1 MKNNKIMF
9 AILLVVGCLL
19 GVFAGMFKEGN
30 EGERYVYRFELKE
43 SAEYEEVIDLA
54 EQGTF
59 KYYLQPNVI
68 SVQGRFK
75 NGNLQEPLRA
85 EFTGLPGYVSQGS
98 KKSYWPEAKPED
110 NLTVITKGYSFLNVE
125 VELPR
130 SAVYAY
136 DVGRAVLQIRDAAG
150 KLTTVKF
157 RFINSKYL

>member
-19 GVFAGMFKEGN
+19 AVLGGMFKEGN
-30 EGERYVYRFELKE
+30 DGERYVYRFELKE
-43 SAEYEEVIDLA
+43 KADYEEVIDLA
-54 EQGTF
+54 EQGAL
-59 KYYLQPNVI
+59 KYYLQPNII

-85 EFTGLPGYVSQGS
+85 EFVGLPGYVSQGS
-98 KKSYWPEAKPED
+98 KKSYWPEAKPGD
-110 NLTVITKGYSFLNVE
+110 SLKVRAKGYSHLNVE

-136 DVGRAVLQIRDAAG
+136 DVGTAALKIKDADG
-150 KLTTVKF
+150 KLMTVKF
-157 RFINSKYL
+157 RFINSKYR

>member
-19 GVFAGMFKEGN
+19 AIFAGMFKEGN
-30 EGERYVYRFELKE
+30 DGERTVYKFELKE
-43 SAEYEEVIDLA
+43 NAEYEEVIDLA
-54 EQGTF
+54 EQGPL
-59 KYYLQPNVI
+59 KYYLQPNII

-75 NGNLQEPLRA
+75 NGNMQEPLRA

-110 NLTVITKGYSFLNVE
+110 DLKVRAKGYSFLSVE

-130 SAVYAY
+130 PAVYAY
-136 DVGRAVLQIRDAAG
+136 DVGTAMLKVTDKAG
-150 KLTTVKF
+150 KRTTVKF